1 MPVGALTGHCLC
13 GKVSYRCDAE
23 PLLTGLCHC
32 EDCQHQTGTTFSII
46 AVVPTAALE
55 IEGDSLA
62 GYETIG
68 NESGATRERKFCSNC
83 GSPIATFM
91 ADMPD
96 LVVLKA
102 GTLDDRS
109 SPPADPRDLLR
120 LRPTLARSRRR
131 AEALPGRAAGLNHD
145 MGGPAWPST

>member
-1 MPVGALTGHCLC
+1 VGALTGHCLC
-13 GKVSYRCDAE
+13 GNVSYRCDAE

-68 NESGATRERKFCSNC
+68 KESGATRERKFCSNC

-109 SPPADPRDLLR
+109 S
-120 LRPTLARSRRR
+120 LRPTLEIYCDSAQPW
-131 AEALPGRAAGLNHD
+131 LAAGD
-145 MGGPAWPST
+145 ERKRFPGGLPA

>member
-1 MPVGALTGHCLC
+1 MLTGHCLC
-13 GKVSYRCDAE
+13 GNISYRCDAD
-23 PLLTGLCHC
+23 PVLTGLCHC

-55 IEGDSLA
+55 IDGDTLG
-62 GYETIG
+62 GYETVARETG
-68 NESGATRERKFCSNC
+68 SKRERKFCSNC
-83 GSPIATFM
+83 GSPIATLM

-109 SPPADPRDLLR
+109 SLE
-120 LRPTLARSRRR
+120 PTVEIHCDYAQPWFSAGGERKRFPGG
-131 AEALPGRAAGLNHD
+131 LPTA
-145 MGGPAWPST
+145 